1 MEFYIL
7 ASGSKGNSSVFV
19 NKNQEILLVDC
30 GISINDIK
38 KKFLELN
45 LDFNQIKAVLIT
57 HLHTDHC
64 KYMRAFNKN
73 LIYAHKDTF
82 LDLDKSHLLDDY
94 QEINILGFNLTI
106 LPMSH
111 DIEGTLGFIMNY
123 NQERLAFITDTGYLH
138 VNIQRLINNCDTYL
152 IESNYDPRML
162 MLSNR
167 PNFLKQRILSMRG
180 HLSNQDCALILA
192 NVMGPKTKEIVFIHR
207 SLETNSENLLL
218 NTFFTIM
225 KQKNIDCSHLII
237 NIADQFISLVGG
249 SLHPSLSR

>member
-1 MEFYIL
+1 MGYD
-7 ASGSKGNSSVFV
+7 
-19 NKNQEILLVDC
+19 QE
-30 GISINDIK
+30 G
-38 KKFLELN
+38 
-45 LDFNQIKAVLIT
+45 
-57 HLHTDHC
+57 
-64 KYMRAFNKN
+64 
-73 LIYAHKDTF
+73 
-82 LDLDKSHLLDDY
+82 
-94 QEINILGFNLTI
+94 
-106 LPMSH
+106 
-111 DIEGTLGFIMNY
+111 
-123 NQERLAFITDTGYLH
+123 LAFITDTGYLH